1 MSSVVLKA
9 EMDRRI
15 EESAM
20 MESKGFTPPMVH
32 RDPVGKLRPSLSGLG
47 GKKKPLIIKASHS
60 LQIRD
65 SP

>member
-47 GKKKPLIIKASHS
+47 GKKNP
-60 LQIRD
+60 
-65 SP
+65 